1 VTALRWG
8 VLSTGSIASMV
19 VRATRDSTVTDFVA
33 VASRGGDRAE
43 RFAAEHGVVHA
54 FGSYEDLLASDV
66 VDAVYVAL
74 PPSLHAEWTVRALE
88 AGKHVL
94 CEKPFVLTEAD
105 AVRAFD
111 TAEAADRLL
120 VEGFMYRLHPQTE
133 LLEKLLAEGV
143 VGDVRLVRTALSIAT
158 AEGDIRRS
166 RSLGGGALHDLGGYC
181 LSATRLVAGEPLQVY
196 AEAVLDDD
204 GVDLVLGAT
213 LRMPAGVIAQLDV
226 GLLHT
231 RRDELEVVGSDG
243 TLVVPDPWVC
253 RAGRV
258 EIRRG
263 AEVEVMEVEVP
274 AGYAIGREE
283 DVYRIELDRV
293 SAAITSGTALPFG
306 RDDAVA
312 QARALEALRTSY
324 ETGGSVTLAATPTSG
339 APTTASPA

>member
-1 VTALRWG
+1 MTALRWG
-8 VLSTGSIASMV
+8 VLSTGSIAATV
-19 VRATRDSTVTDFVA
+19 VRATRGSAHTDFAA
-33 VASRGGDRAE
+33 VASRGADRAE
-43 RFAAEHGVVHA
+43 QFAAEHGVVHA
-54 FGSYEDLLASDV
+54 FGSYEGLLASDA

-74 PPSLHAEWTVRALE
+74 PPSMHAEWTVRALE

-94 CEKPFVLTEAD
+94 CEKPFVLTQAD

-111 TAEAADRLL
+111 TAEAAGLVL

-133 LLEKLLAEGV
+133 VLEQLLAEGV
-143 VGDVRLVRTALSIAT
+143 VGDVRFVRTALSIAT
-158 AEGDIRRS
+158 PDGDIRRS
-166 RSLGGGALHDLGGYC
+166 RALGGGALNDLGGYC

-213 LRMPAGVIAQLDV
+213 LRMPAGVLAQLDV

-263 AEVEVMEVEVP
+263 AEVEVMEVEAP
-274 AGYAIGREE
+274 AGYAIGQEE

-293 SAAITSGTALPFG
+293 SGAITSGTPLPFG

-312 QARALEALRTSY
+312 QARLLEAVRTSY
-324 ETGGSVTLAATPTSG
+324 ERGAPVPLAASPT
-339 APTTASPA
+339 AAVPA

>member
-8 VLSTGSIASMV
+8 VLSTGSIASTV
-19 VRATRDSTVTDFVA
+19 VRATRGSALTDFSA
-33 VASRGGDRAE
+33 VASRGNDRAE

>member
-19 VRATRDSTVTDFVA
+19 VRATRGSDLTDFAA

-43 RFAAEHGVVHA
+43 RFAAEHGVAHV
-54 FGSYEDLLASDV
+54 FGSYDELLASDV
-66 VDAVYVAL
+66 VDTVYVAL
-74 PPSLHAEWTVRALE
+74 PPSMHAEWTVRALG

-94 CEKPFVLTEAD
+94 CEKPLVLTEAD
-105 AVRAFD
+105 AVRTFAA
-111 TAEAADRLL
+111 AEAADRVL

-143 VGDVRLVRTALSIAT
+143 LGDVRLVRTALSIAT
-158 AEGDIRRS
+158 DEGDIRRS
-166 RSLGGGALHDLGGYC
+166 RALGGGALHDLGGYC
-181 LSATRLVAGEPLQVY
+181 LSATRLVAGEPLQAY

-204 GVDLVLGAT
+204 GVDLALGAT
-213 LRMPAGVIAQLDV
+213 LCMPAGVVAHFDV

-253 RAGRV
+253 RAGQV

-274 AGYAIGREE
+274 AGYAVGQEE

-293 SAAITSGTALPFG
+293 SAAITSGARLPFG
-306 RDDAVA
+306 RGDAVA
-312 QARALEALRTSY
+312 QARALEAVRTSY
-324 ETGGSVTLAATPTSG
+324 QRG
-339 APTTASPA
+339 APVSLRASSTRADPA